1 MKIYLTRHGQTE
13 WNLLGKMQGRLNS
26 NLTELGQNQALW
38 LGKYLEATPID
49 VICSSS
55 SGRAYDT
62 AKLIRG
68 DRAIDIEQY
77 DDLQEVYLAE
87 WQGQLHADIES
98 EESDQFNAYW
108 RAPEKFN
115 PGEKE
120 SFEALIKRGSGVLNE
135 IIKKHDGKDVLIV
148 SHGVTLKAIL
158 AYIKSLAIKDFWSGP
173 FMKSACL
180 NVLEVKDGHI
190 EILIEGETTHYEN

>member
-26 NLTELGQNQALW
+26 NLTELGKNQAKW
-38 LGKYLEATPID
+38 LGDHLMNTNID
-49 VICSSS
+49 IICSSS

-62 AKLIRG
+62 AKIIRG
-68 DRAIDIEQY
+68 ERPIEIEQY
-77 DDLQEVYLAE
+77 DELQEVYLAE
-87 WQGQLHADIES
+87 WQGMLHDEIEAKQS
-98 EESDQFNAYW
+98 NQFNAYW
-108 RAPEKFN
+108 YAPEKFV

-120 SFEALIKRGSGVLNE
+120 SFEMLIKRGSDALKA
-135 IIKKHDGKDVLIV
+135 IIDKHRGKDVLIV

-158 AYIKSLAIKDFWSGP
+158 SYIKSKEIKDFWTGP

-180 NVLEVKDGHI
+180 TVLEVKDNNI
-190 EILIEGETTHYEN
+190 EILLEGDTTHYV